1 MPKRLIDLGA
11 KPLLDVASYA
21 RRGPGRRD
29 RLSHDEIELIA
40 RTVRRTPEVMV
51 KVLSRGGQDLKAIGR
66 HLDYLNRGGELDI
79 ETDDGQH
86 LSGDGVEKELLAD
99 WDLDLEEHRRKAD
112 LGPRS
117 SRPPPKL
124 VHKLLFSMPAG
135 TPPDKVLAAVKN
147 FAREEFGLKHR
158 YAMVLHTD
166 EPHPHVHVVVKAVS
180 EEGVR
185 LNIRRATLREWRRE
199 FARHLR
205 ALGVAAN
212 ATDRGVR
219 GQSQSPKRD
228 GIYRAEQRGESRHAR
243 ARAEEVAVDLLKGN
257 LRVEVGKA
265 KLLETRRAV
274 ERGWGA
280 VSEILVAEVRLEL
293 AAQVRRFSAQMSPPW
308 TDRESIAEALRRHMR
323 EAETCDYPSVRRATG
338 RRADRD
344 RH

>member
-11 KPLLDVASYA
+11 RPLLDLVSYG

-29 RLSHDEIELIA
+29 HLSQGEIELIS
-40 RTVRRTPEVMV
+40 RTVRRTPEVVV

-66 HLDYLNRGGELDI
+66 HLGYLNRGGEVDI

-86 LSGDGVEKELLAD
+86 LSGEGVEKQLLEG

-112 LGPRS
+112 LESRS
-117 SRPPPKL
+117 TRPPPKL
-124 VHKLLFSMPAG
+124 VHKLMFSMPAG
-135 TPPDKVLAAVKN
+135 TPPAKVLAAVKN

-166 EPHPHVHVVVKAVS
+166 EPHPHVHVVVKAMS
-180 EEGVR
+180 EQGVR
-185 LNIRRATLREWRRE
+185 LNIRKATLREWRRE

-219 GQSQSPKRD
+219 GESRSAKPD
-228 GIYRAEQRGESRHAR
+228 GIYRAEHRGESRHTR
-243 ARAEEVAVDLLKGN
+243 ARAEAVATELLKGN
-257 LRVEVGKA
+257 LRVEAGKA

-274 ERGWGA
+274 ERGWWA
-280 VSEILVAEVRLEL
+280 VSDILVAEGRPEL
-293 AAQVRRFSAQMSPPW
+293 AAQARRFSAQMPPPL
-308 TDRESIAEALRRHMR
+308 TDRESIAAALRRHTR
-323 EAETCDYPSVRRATG
+323 EAWTRGDPPAR
-338 RRADRD
+338 
-344 RH
+344 